1 MKWKKKQRNHYHNSE
16 RRKYEISILQALWN
30 FLIWNREQSYLL
42 CCQMQEMWQSELWKH
57 SPSIQAKEKEWEIKK
72 CPLFHKK
79 GGGSDLTSNHN
90 YFGVFLC
97 INYTISQHLRQSKF
111 RPQSLNDKIIKM

>member
-1 MKWKKKQRNHYHNSE
+1 MKRKKNNHYHNSE

-30 FLIWNREQSYLL
+30 VLIWNREHSYLL

-57 SPSIQAKEKEWEIKK
+57 SPSIQTKEKEWEIKNACYFTK
-72 CPLFHKK
+72 R
-79 GGGSDLTSNHN
+79 GSDLTSNHN
-90 YFGVFLC
+90 YFGVFLY

-111 RPQSLNDKIIKM
+111 RPQSLNDKRIKM